1 MEMEKDGWEEEEEEE
16 GWAGHGRRPES
27 DQRDVV
33 GRWEK
38 QKCRWKEVD
47 K

>member
-1 MEMEKDGWEEEEEEE
+1 MEMEQVGWKEEVEVEV

-27 DQRDVV
+27 EQGDVV

-38 QKCRWKEVD
+38 QTCRWN
-47 K
+47 

>member
-1 MEMEKDGWEEEEEEE
+1 MERVWMEEEEVEV

-27 DQRDVV
+27 CQVDVV

-38 QKCRWKEVD
+38 QGCRWN
-47 K
+47 